1 MCFLR
6 VLVELKDY
14 EVKEKHEILSL
25 MKEVRNVL
33 LSISNNYIN
42 C

>member
-14 EVKEKHEILSL
+14 EVKEKDEILSL